1 METQEK
7 MNKSEMG
14 KKECVKRIQEYAK
27 DAYQWLMAGNREQVV
42 LKIAVIE
49 LAFLVIVFLLISF
62 FGNWEYEFFKIHGVS
77 TLIALLVSAPIAFAI
92 WHFRDANTQ
101 QQIANQRKDVNLK
114 EFQKIAEWVSGAH
127 LVEEELTEKT
137 KTISKRAEQES
148 STEQETA
155 REYSRQPEN
164 QNIPTFSKQDGAI
177 GLQIAAVYML
187 LPFYR
192 GDHGEDFRRP
202 AFNLLTAA
210 WLSLFGKVE
219 NIGEGQALAEKP
231 LAVAITEVLF
241 AEGGLVYSTEK
252 KYEHLLVNLYLPFVN
267 LNLPG
272 LSEKALSVFAG
283 RNCQGIDLHG
293 ATLREAHFERADFEK
308 ANLKEANLEWANL
321 EKADLREAH
330 LERTH
335 LEYAHLEEAN
345 LEKADLMGAHLEAA
359 HLEAANL
366 ECANLKGAHLEY
378 AHLEEANL
386 TETHLESTYL
396 EWADLKGAYLEKAS
410 LEGAHLEC
418 VDLKGA
424 NLEQVNLKEA
434 HLESTDLQKTKLK
447 GADLKGAELGWA
459 DWEEADLF
467 GAQLT
472 ERDFHQL
479 PTIGVIEA
487 RGISE
492 AQKADLIVLA
502 LFELSIFS
510 TRAYQLTAT
519 RKTKTFTHEIGEEIE
534 HIISGYQLNEQKTKE
549 LNQANWDIEI
559 KELPSDNT

>member
-321 EKADLREAH
+321 EW
-330 LERTH
+330 
-335 LEYAHLEEAN
+335 AN
-345 LEKADLMGAHLEAA
+345 LEKADLR
-359 HLEAANL
+359 
-366 ECANLKGAHLEY
+366 
-378 AHLEEANL
+378 
-386 TETHLESTYL
+386 
-396 EWADLKGAYLEKAS
+396 
-410 LEGAHLEC
+410 
-418 VDLKGA
+418 
-424 NLEQVNLKEA
+424 EA

-519 RKTKTFTHEIGEEIE
+519 RKTKTVTHEIGEEIE

>member
-210 WLSLFGKVE
+210 WLSLFSKVDDIE
-219 NIGEGQALAEKP
+219 TGQELAKQP

-241 AEGGLVYSTEK
+241 AEGGLVYSTEA

-267 LNLPG
+267 LNMSG
-272 LSEKALSVFAG
+272 LSEKASKVFVG
-283 RNCQGIDLHG
+283 KNCQGIDLHG
-293 ATLREAHFERADFEK
+293 ALLREAHFEGANLEGAHFEEANLMLAHFEK
-308 ANLKEANLEWANL
+308 SGLEVTNLRNAHFEGANLRKAHFEGANLVLAHFEKSNLKVTDLRNAYFEGAILADAHFKEANLN
-321 EKADLREAH
+321 
-330 LERTH
+330 
-335 LEYAHLEEAN
+335 
-345 LEKADLMGAHLEAA
+345 
-359 HLEAANL
+359 
-366 ECANLKGAHLEY
+366 
-378 AHLEEANL
+378 
-386 TETHLESTYL
+386 
-396 EWADLKGAYLEKAS
+396 
-410 LEGAHLEC
+410 
-418 VDLKGA
+418 GA
-424 NLEQVNLKEA
+424 NLNRVNFLKWA
-434 HLESTDLQKTKLK
+434 HFE
-447 GADLKGAELGWA
+447 G
-459 DWEEADLF
+459 ADLF

-472 ERDFHQL
+472 ESDCKQL
-479 PTIGVIEA
+479 PSS
-487 RGISE
+487 IS
-492 AQKADLIVLA
+492 QTQRYDLIVLS
-502 LFELSIFS
+502 LVESPS
-510 TRAYQLTAT
+510 VQVYQLTAT
-519 RKTKTFTHEIGEEIE
+519 KKIRNRRGDGIE
-534 HIISGYQLNEQKTKE
+534 HKIFGCQLNEQKTKE
-549 LNQANWDIEI
+549 LNQANWDIKI
-559 KELPSDNT
+559 KELPPTSQQP

>member
-137 KTISKRAEQES
+137 KTISKRTEQES
-148 STEQETA
+148 STEQETT
-155 REYSRQPEN
+155 REYSRQPEK
-164 QNIPTFSKQDGAI
+164 QNITTFSKQDGAV
-177 GLQIAAVYML
+177 GLQIAAIYML

-210 WLSLFGKVE
+210 WLSLFSKVE
-219 NIGEGQALAEKP
+219 DIETGQELAKQP

-241 AEGGLVYSTEK
+241 AKKGLVCSVKVKK
-252 KYEHLLVNLYLPFVN
+252 KYKHLLVNLYLPFVN
-267 LNLPG
+267 LTLPG
-272 LSEKALSVFAG
+272 LDEKALSGFADKNCQKVSLYGSVLQGVHFAG
-283 RNCQGIDLHG
+283 ADFREADLQRAHFECAHLQGAQFEWARLQG
-293 ATLREAHFERADFEK
+293 AQFEEAHFEG
-308 ANLKEANLEWANL
+308 ANLRGAHFEGANLRGAHFEG
-321 EKADLREAH
+321 ADLR
-330 LERTH
+330 R
-335 LEYAHLEEAN
+335 
-345 LEKADLMGAHLEAA
+345 
-359 HLEAANL
+359 
-366 ECANLKGAHLEY
+366 
-378 AHLEEANL
+378 
-386 TETHLESTYL
+386 
-396 EWADLKGAYLEKAS
+396 
-410 LEGAHLEC
+410 
-418 VDLKGA
+418 
-424 NLEQVNLKEA
+424 
-434 HLESTDLQKTKLK
+434 
-447 GADLKGAELGWA
+447 
-459 DWEEADLF
+459 ADLF

-472 ERDFHQL
+472 ESDFTQL
-479 PTIGVIEA
+479 PTIS
-487 RGISE
+487 GIGDQGFSE

-502 LFELSIFS
+502 LVESVLVY
-510 TRAYQLTAT
+510 YQLTAT
-519 RKTKTFTHEIGEEIE
+519 RKTGTSTHQTGEKVE
-534 HIISGYQLNEQKTKE
+534 HLIFGYQLDEQRTKE

-559 KELPSDNT
+559 KELLPNNQQP

>member
-42 LKIAVIE
+42 LKIAAIE

-127 LVEEELTEKT
+127 LVEEKITEKNKAT
-137 KTISKRAEQES
+137 KKGSEQES
-148 STEQETA
+148 SEQETA
-155 REYSRQPEN
+155 REYSRQPEK
-164 QNIPTFSKQDGAI
+164 QNITTFSKQDGAV
-177 GLQIAAVYML
+177 GLQIAAIYML

-210 WLSLFGKVE
+210 WLSLFSKVE
-219 NIGEGQALAEKP
+219 NIETGHKLAKQP

-241 AEGGLVYSTEK
+241 ADGGLVYSTEE
-252 KYEHLLVNLYLPFVN
+252 KYKHLLVNLYLPFVN

-293 ATLREAHFERADFEK
+293 ATLRKTHFEKSDLKKAYLYMTDLREANFENADLKVSYLQGAHF
-308 ANLKEANLEWANL
+308 
-321 EKADLREAH
+321 EKADL
-330 LERTH
+330 
-335 LEYAHLEEAN
+335 N
-345 LEKADLMGAHLEAA
+345 
-359 HLEAANL
+359 N
-366 ECANLKGAHLEY
+366 
-378 AHLEEANL
+378 
-386 TETHLESTYL
+386 
-396 EWADLKGAYLEKAS
+396 ADLKGA
-410 LEGAHLEC
+410 
-418 VDLKGA
+418 DLMRTHFERA
-424 NLEQVNLKEA
+424 NL
-434 HLESTDLQKTKLK
+434 T
-447 GADLKGAELGWA
+447 GADLKDTGLVWTYLEI
-459 DWEEADLF
+459 ADLF

-472 ERDFHQL
+472 ESDFNQI
-479 PTIGVIEA
+479 PTIGV
-487 RGISE
+487 SE
-492 AQKADLIVLA
+492 VQKADLIVLA
-502 LFELSIFS
+502 LLEPPIS
-510 TRAYQLTAT
+510 TQAYYQLTAT
-519 RKTKTFTHEIGEEIE
+519 RKTKTFTHSIGEKVE
-534 HIISGYQLNEQKTKE
+534 HTISGYRLDVQKTKE
-549 LNQANWDIEI
+549 LNQANWEIEI
-559 KELPSDNT
+559 KELPPNTP

>member
-330 LERTH
+330 LE
-335 LEYAHLEEAN
+335 
-345 LEKADLMGAHLEAA
+345 
-359 HLEAANL
+359 
-366 ECANLKGAHLEY
+366 
-378 AHLEEANL
+378 
-386 TETHLESTYL
+386 
-396 EWADLKGAYLEKAS
+396 
-410 LEGAHLEC
+410 
-418 VDLKGA
+418 
-424 NLEQVNLKEA
+424 
-434 HLESTDLQKTKLK
+434 STDLQKTKLK